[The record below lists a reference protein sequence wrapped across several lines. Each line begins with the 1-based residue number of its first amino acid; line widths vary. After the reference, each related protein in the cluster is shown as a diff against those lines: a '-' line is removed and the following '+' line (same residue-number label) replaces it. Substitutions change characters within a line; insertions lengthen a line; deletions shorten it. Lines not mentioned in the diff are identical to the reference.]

1 MYVAQLVV
9 LLADLADKIKIVEDS
24 SAAPILDNTERSGI
38 GANHSGMC
46 KFENS
51 SAPGYRTVVAALIR
65 YARDAPSFVA
75 ARWLQTKDMLKTQ
88 RSMEASEL
96 MGSS

>member
-1 MYVAQLVV
+1 MYVAQQVA
-9 LLADLADKIKIVEDS
+9 LLAGLADKIKIVEES

-51 SAPGYRTVVAALIR
+51 SAQGYRMVAAALIR
-65 YARDAPSFVA
+65 YARDAPSLVA
-75 ARWLQTKDMLKTQ
+75 PRWSQAKNMLKAQ
-88 RSMEASEL
+88 RSMEAYEL

>member
-9 LLADLADKIKIVEDS
+9 LLADLAHKIKIVEES

-38 GANHSGMC
+38 GASHSGIC

-51 SAPGYRTVVAALIR
+51 SAPGYRMVAAALIR
-65 YARDAPSFVA
+65 YARDAPSLIA
-75 ARWLQTKDMLKTQ
+75 ARWSQATDMFKAQ

>member
-1 MYVAQLVV
+1 MCVAQLVV
-9 LLADLADKIKIVEDS
+9 LADLADKIKIVEES

-38 GANHSGMC
+38 GANHSGIC

-51 SAPGYRTVVAALIR
+51 SAPGYRTVAAALIR
-65 YARDAPSFVA
+65 YARDAPSLVA
-75 ARWLQTKDMLKTQ
+75 ARWFQAKDMLKAQ
-88 RSMEASEL
+88 RSMEAFEL

>member
-1 MYVAQLVV
+1 MYVAQLVF
-9 LLADLADKIKIVEDS
+9 LLTDVADKMKIVEES

-51 SAPGYRTVVAALIR
+51 SAPGYRTVAAALIR
-65 YARDAPSFVA
+65 YAREAPSLVT
-75 ARWLQTKDMLKTQ
+75 ARWAQAKDMLKAQ